1 MDYKELVFALNRIG
15 IALGSETKLQNLFN
29 LIVDEI
35 IKFAGCDAC
44 SLYIRDRERSELIFQ
59 ATKTLTLSGKSGA
72 ESVFKSFSVP
82 IELKSIAGYTAITGE
97 TVNIKDC
104 YNIPKDKSYDFNES
118 YDIKTG
124 YKTVSMLS
132 VPMKDSEGDVLGV
145 IQLINKFDSNG
156 KIVPFSKEFEE
167 IIKSLASQAAV
178 ALINARLLEANKN
191 LYKALVEAFSE
202 AIEARSP
209 HTAGHSKRV
218 AYISGMIAE
227 HINKKNEGI
236 YQNIFFSYEKLE
248 ELKYAALLH
257 DVGKV
262 AVPESVLE
270 KRNKLEEDEV
280 AIIKNRFEVIKFST
294 EYNIHDE
301 ELKNDFLKQ
310 IEDDL
315 RFLLEKNAPGF
326 CSEDDKKKITEIG
339 NKTYIDFN
347 GIEHTYLEA
356 DEIYMLTNFVKGNFS
371 PEEWEKMKRHVVSTL
386 DILMTV
392 PFTEEL
398 KDIPKIAGAHH
409 EMLDGS
415 GYPYNVQGEGIM
427 LQSRIL
433 AVADVFEALTAT
445 DRPYK
450 KAIPIDKAKQI
461 LGFMAKDGELDKD
474 IVDMFINDNIY
485 LDYLEARDNGII
497 HV

>member
-1 MDYKELVFALNRIG
+1 
-15 IALGSETKLQNLFN
+15 
-29 LIVDEI
+29 
-35 IKFAGCDAC
+35 
-44 SLYIRDRERSELIFQ
+44 
-59 ATKTLTLSGKSGA
+59 
-72 ESVFKSFSVP
+72 
-82 IELKSIAGYTAITGE
+82 
-97 TVNIKDC
+97 
-104 YNIPKDKSYDFNES
+104 
-118 YDIKTG
+118 
-124 YKTVSMLS
+124 
-132 VPMKDSEGDVLGV
+132 
-145 IQLINKFDSNG
+145 
-156 KIVPFSKEFEE
+156 
-167 IIKSLASQAAV
+167 
-178 ALINARLLEANKN
+178 
-191 LYKALVEAFSE
+191 VEAFSE

-236 YQNIFFSYEKLE
+236 FQNIFFSYEKLE

-270 KRNKLEEDEV
+270 KRNKLEEDEI

-301 ELKNDFLKQ
+301 DLKSNFIKQ

-315 RFLLEKNAPGF
+315 KFLLEKNAPGF
-326 CSEDDKKKITEIG
+326 CSEDDKKKIMEIG

-347 GIEHTYLEA
+347 NIEHTYLEA

-386 DILMTV
+386 DILLTV
-392 PFTEEL
+392 PFTDEL

-415 GYPYNVQGEGIM
+415 GYPYNVHGEGIM

-433 AVADVFEALTAT
+433 AVADVFEALTAS

-485 LDYLEARDNGII
+485 LDYLEARDSGII

>member
-35 IKFAGCDAC
+35 INFAECDAC
-44 SLYIRDRERSELIFQ
+44 SLYIKDAVKNELVFQ
-59 ATKTLTLSGKSGA
+59 ATKTLSLKQRKGT

-82 IELKSIAGYTAITGE
+82 IELKSIAGYTTITGE
-97 TVNIKDC
+97 TVNLEDC
-104 YNIPKDKSYDFNES
+104 YNIPKDTSYDFNES
-118 YDIKTG
+118 YDQKTG

-145 IQLINKFDSNG
+145 IQLINKFDRKG

-167 IIKSLASQAAV
+167 IILSLASQAAV
-178 ALINARLLEANKN
+178 ALINARLLEANRN

-218 AYISGMIAE
+218 AYISNLIAE
-227 HINKKNEGI
+227 HINKKDDG
-236 YQNIFFSYEKLE
+236 YFANIFFSDEKLE

-280 AIIKNRFEVIKFST
+280 AIIKNRFEIIKFST
-294 EYNIHDE
+294 EFNIHDE
-301 ELKNDFLKQ
+301 KLKESFIKQ
-310 IEDDL
+310 IEEDL
-315 RFLLEKNAPGF
+315 RFILDKNAPGF
-326 CSEDDKKKITEIG
+326 CSEDDKKKIIEIG
-339 NKTYIDFN
+339 NKKFVDFD
-347 GIEHTYLEA
+347 GVEHSYLEE

-371 PEEWEKMKRHVVSTL
+371 PEEWEKMKRHVNNTL
-386 DILMTV
+386 DILETV
-392 PFTEEL
+392 PFTDDL

-409 EMLDGS
+409 EMLNGS
-415 GYPYNVQGEGIM
+415 GYPFSVQGENIM

-433 AVADVFEALTAT
+433 AVADVFEALTAS

-450 KAIPIDKAKQI
+450 KAMPIDKAVQVI
-461 LGFMAKDGELDKD
+461 GFMAKDGELDKEL
-474 IVDMFINDNIY
+474 VGMFISDGLY
-485 LDYLEARDNGII
+485 QKYLEARDNGHIN
-497 HV
+497 V

>member
-1 MDYKELVFALNRIG
+1 MDYKELVFALNKIG

-35 IKFAGCDAC
+35 IKFADCDAC
-44 SLYIRDRERSELIFQ
+44 SLYIRDEKKSELIFQ
-59 ATKTLTLSGKSGA
+59 ATKTLTLSGHGGE
-72 ESVFKSFSVP
+72 ESIFKSFSVP
-82 IELKSIAGYTAITGE
+82 IELKSIAGYTVITGE
-97 TVNIKDC
+97 TVNITDC
-104 YNIPKDKSYDFNES
+104 YNIPADKSYDFNES
-118 YDIKTG
+118 YDQKTG
-124 YKTVSMLS
+124 YRTVSMLS
-132 VPMKDSEGDVLGV
+132 VPMKDNEGGVLGV
-145 IQLINKFDSNG
+145 IQLINKFDKKGN
-156 KIVPFSKEFEE
+156 IVAFSKEFEE
-167 IIKSLASQAAV
+167 IIQSLASQAAV

-218 AYISGMIAE
+218 AFISNMIAE
-227 HINKKNEGI
+227 HINRKNEGT
-236 YQNIFFSYEKLE
+236 YKNIFFSDEKLE

-262 AVPESVLE
+262 AVPENVLE
-270 KRNKLEEDEV
+270 KRNKLEEDEI

-301 ELKNDFLKQ
+301 DLKNDFLKQ
-310 IEDDL
+310 IDGDL
-315 RFLLEKNAPGF
+315 IFLLEKNAPGF
-326 CSEDDKKKITEIG
+326 CSEEDKKKIVEIG
-339 NKTYIDFN
+339 NKKYIDFD
-347 GIEHTYLEA
+347 GQEHSYLEA

-371 PEEWEKMKRHVVSTL
+371 PEEWEKMKRHVVNTL
-386 DILMTV
+386 DILETV
-392 PFTEEL
+392 PFTDEL

-415 GYPYNVQGEGIM
+415 GYPYNIQAENIM

-433 AVADVFEALTAT
+433 AVADVFEALTAS

-461 LGFMAKDGELDKD
+461 LGFMAKDGELDKE
-474 IVDMFINDNIY
+474 IVDMFIEDGLY
-485 LDYLEARDNGII
+485 LSYIEDRDNGLI